1 MASSDKS
8 QSQDNQ
14 KKPTLVAL
22 IKKNKPE
29 NQPDSK
35 TKAEEITPPKTPR
48 QSRAKKSTSS
58 TTKSKQTTK
67 STGSKKA
74 EKTTTKTAQK
84 QPQSKT
90 PIKTKSQSQS
100 TSVPKEPRKP
110 TAKTPKTTNPQDKS
124 KTSQKAKANPPS
136 KTTPKKS
143 SNTSPK
149 TQSSTSK
156 KTKQTTQKNTSLTQS
171 KTQNESPPLQTIK
184 PKLDPIQKALLYKNE
199 KKQRL
204 SISDYQDRIN
214 ARDISLSIS
223 GLASIAA
230 GNAIQAFLA
239 GSLVG
244 TLSLPLLVLFLVT
257 WAKNSV
263 KFHRTALDLKR
274 EQEAERK
281 IAQLIKET
289 YLNDGGEIY
298 SFEYENPLLIVDP
311 EGYFQ
316 EYLDIGLRLPNGQ
329 WLAISVK
336 ALKDKRDYVYIDR
349 NTNILRYRNAYGLA
363 RWRLN
368 PIDELKDQIQWFQE
382 NTEFFDTPPIGIVV
396 FMEPTRVKLFDEV
409 ALKFGKTKVLCLD
422 GIYVVREKDLLY
434 FINEIQSRRKV

>member
-1 MASSDKS
+1 MTSSDKS
-8 QSQDNQ
+8 QSQDN
-14 KKPTLVAL
+14 KNKPTLVAL

-29 NQPDSK
+29 SSPESK
-35 TKAEEITPPKTPR
+35 PKAEEITHPKKSR

-58 TTKSKQTTK
+58 TTKSKQTTT

-84 QPQSKT
+84 KPQSKT
-90 PIKTKSQSQS
+90 PIKQESQSSS
-100 TSVPKEPRKP
+100 TSKAKEQTKP
-110 TAKTPKTTNPQDKS
+110 TAKTSQKTNSQSKS
-124 KTSQKAKANPPS
+124 KTSQKAKNNLPS
-136 KTTPKKS
+136 QDTPKKS
-143 SNTSPK
+143 SNPSTKTKNSP
-149 TQSSTSK
+149 SK
-156 KTKQTTQKNTSLTQS
+156 KTKQTTQKEPSLTQS
-171 KTQNESPPLQTIK
+171 KTHFESPPLQRIK

-298 SFEYENPLLIVDP
+298 SFESENPLLIVDP

-316 EYLDIGLRLPNGQ
+316 EYLDIGLCLPNGQ

-409 ALKFGKTKVLCLD
+409 ALKFGKIKVLCLD
-422 GIYVVREKDLLY
+422 GIYVVREKDLLD
-434 FINEIQSRRKV
+434 FINEIQSRGKV